1 MSNCQ
6 YYLRGKKNRKFIKEI
21 EHNKK
26 NQMETI
32 VLKMQHQN
40 KKCAVDRTIEI
51 SQSNSRVNRPQ
62 KNQTKHKPKNQLA
75 KPEEPMGE
83 KKLAEP

>member
-1 MSNCQ
+1 
-6 YYLRGKKNRKFIKEI
+6 
-21 EHNKK
+21 
-26 NQMETI
+26 METI

-83 KKLAEP
+83 KKLAEPQGLRGKGEKPNVCTIRVSEREE

>member
-1 MSNCQ
+1 M
-6 YYLRGKKNRKFIKEI
+6 K
-21 EHNKK
+21 
-26 NQMETI
+26 TI

-40 KKCAVDRTIEI
+40 KNALDELSSRMNMTQERIRKLEDRTIEI
-51 SQSNSRVNRPQ
+51 SQSNSRVNRLQ
-62 KNQTKHKPKNQLA
+62 KNQTKPKPKNQLA